1 MKQGKEN
8 WQKLPVCHKEAENLD
23 IILVCDGAASVG
35 QVGHEV
41 AVKLTKDKPDQA
53 RMCCLSAVAA
63 NSKVHVDIAKRAKR
77 LIAINGCGNKCTS
90 KILENLGI
98 KPTFEFTMVN
108 EGVEK
113 IPTLDFDD
121 TDVKRIA
128 QKIAE
133 TIESGTGNKE

>member
-1 MKQGKEN
+1 MSKEN
-8 WQKLPVCHKEAENLD
+8 WQKLPLCHKEAENLD

-41 AVKLTKDKPDQA
+41 GVKLNKENPDKS
-53 RMCCLSAVAA
+53 RMCCLSAIAA
-63 NSKVHVDIAKRAKR
+63 GSKVHIDVAKKAKR

-98 KPTFEFTMVN
+98 KPTYEFTIVN

-113 IPTLDFDD
+113 VSTLDFDEA
-121 TDVKRIA
+121 DVERIA
-128 QKIAE
+128 KKIVE
-133 TIESGTGNKE
+133 TIEYKEEQ